1 METFFSEFINQ
12 ANSFEDQGVD
22 KRAEIMHAYRLS
34 GMAKI
39 KAVREYISEILQ
51 NNIKILVFA
60 HHLKVLDEIEA
71 ELKSKKHKFMRIDGN
86 VNQVERANNV

>member
-1 METFFSEFINQ
+1 
-12 ANSFEDQGVD
+12 
-22 KRAEIMHAYRLS
+22 
-34 GMAKI
+34 
-39 KAVREYISEILQ
+39 
-51 NNIKILVFA
+51 VFA